1 MNLAQKL
8 ANPPARSGNGP
19 KCSVGSALR
28 VIDGANR
35 TALEEALTLRD
46 VNGEYVWPE
55 QALKSA
61 VTADGG
67 PFIGEGAIGKHRR
80 RQCGCFRESR

>member
-8 ANPPARSGNGP
+8 ANPPARTGNGP

-28 VIDGANR
+28 SLDETSRA
-35 TALEEALTLRD
+35 ALEVALDLRASS
-46 VNGEYVWPE
+46 GEYAWPE
-55 QALKSA
+55 QALKSE
-61 VTADGG
+61 VSSDGG